1 MKNFKFNINGNKYEV
16 ELHSFEDN
24 IAKIEVNGTTY
35 DVEVEREV
43 KTQKTPTLVRPAVQT
58 KRTES
63 KIKKNISASNTA
75 IKAPLPGNI
84 MQIYVK
90 EGQEVSKGEKLL
102 TYEAMK
108 MENDVLAEKDG
119 TIGSIKVAS
128 GDAVLQG
135 DVLIEMQ

>member
-1 MKNFKFNINGNKYEV
+1 MKSFNFKINGNQYGV
-16 ELHSFEDN
+16 ELHSFEGN
-24 IAKIEVNGTTY
+24 IAKIEVNGTIY
-35 DVEVEREV
+35 EVEVEREV

-58 KRTES
+58 HRKDS
-63 KIKKNISASNTA
+63 KIKKNISASNSA

-84 MQIYVK
+84 LQIFVK

-119 TIGSIKVAS
+119 TIKAVKVSS